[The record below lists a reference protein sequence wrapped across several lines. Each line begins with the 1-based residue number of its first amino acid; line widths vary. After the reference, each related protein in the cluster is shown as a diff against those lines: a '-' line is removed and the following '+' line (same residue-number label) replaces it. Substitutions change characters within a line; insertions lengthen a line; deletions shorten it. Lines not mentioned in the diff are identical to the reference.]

1 MIRTFI
7 NKDFMPIAINIRN
20 QRILLIG
27 GGHVALHKIASLQQY
42 QAELHLL
49 AISVCEE
56 IKKLAVWF
64 TEKAYER
71 NDLTG
76 AFLVY
81 ACTNIKSLNEKI
93 YSDCQELGILV
104 NVVDDPLLC
113 DFVSPAIYKK
123 DYLSVAVSS
132 NARDV
137 YKSIEVRNKIQTI
150 LENDLTFQI

>member
-20 QRILLIG
+20 KRILLIG
-27 GGHVALHKIASLQQY
+27 GGKVALHKIESLKQY
-42 QAELHLL
+42 EAELHVL
-49 AISVCEE
+49 AINVCEE
-56 IKKLAVWF
+56 IKKQSVWY

-76 AFLVY
+76 AYLVY
-81 ACTNIKSLNEKI
+81 ACTNIKSLNEQI
-93 YSDCQELGILV
+93 YGDCQGLDILV
-104 NVVDDPLLC
+104 NVVDNPLLC

-137 YKSIEVRNKIQTI
+137 YKSIEVRDKIKTI
-150 LENDLTFQI
+150 LEDDITFQI